1 MKVEITQEVKIE
13 IKSKKK
19 KISKIYDIAIHLD
32 KPRCFWEKQLQTFLN
47 ETQKKRKITFR
58 VYFCH
63 LFSHNVRKERPITN
77 LRCQTSS
84 FSCSKIGAKGSR
96 LTICFSWSSTDS
108 SARPCVCNT
117 FIRLDI
123 NFIYIFIYLL
133 LPLLEFDQLSFY

>member
-13 IKSKKK
+13 INKL
-19 KISKIYDIAIHLD
+19 ISKIYDIAIHLD
-32 KPRCFWEKQLQTFLN
+32 KPTVGAFGKNNNKHFLTKHKKKQKLTFG
-47 ETQKKRKITFR
+47 

-96 LTICFSWSSTDS
+96 LTICFSWSSTIS

-133 LPLLEFDQLSFY
+133 LSLLEFDQLFFY

>member
-1 MKVEITQEVKIE
+1 MILQSTSINLGAFGKNNYKHFLMKHR
-13 IKSKKK
+13 KK
-19 KISKIYDIAIHLD
+19 
-32 KPRCFWEKQLQTFLN
+32 Q
-47 ETQKKRKITFR
+47 KITFR

-117 FIRLDI
+117 FIRLDT
-123 NFIYIFIYLL
+123 NFIYIFIYLFIVIFVRIWSVIFL
-133 LPLLEFDQLSFY
+133 LNKYWLQYTV